1 MYIDIVNML
10 ISFYSNALNSAR
22 FSSNFLV
29 IAIKS
34 KQQNLRRTI
43 MEAKD
48 VLSLPWKKVTD
59 WSELSESYKD
69 SWYEKYFVCAEDVN
83 VFIENVY
90 RDIARKL
97 NIPYEQLEPI
107 LKAENEAFYSLEEKL
122 FKINSGYG
130 RTNKRLI
137 ELQNTLRV
145 PDTSNIED
153 TVTADNVSVC
163 LKLFEGLS
171 NIEKMVFL
179 QKIGKINVKIEHFAV
194 QAEES
199 AVE

>member
-1 MYIDIVNML
+1 
-10 ISFYSNALNSAR
+10 
-22 FSSNFLV
+22 
-29 IAIKS
+29 
-34 KQQNLRRTI
+34 

-48 VLSLPWKKVTD
+48 VMSLPWKKVTD
-59 WSELSESYKD
+59 WSELSASYED
-69 SWYEKYFVCAEDVN
+69 RWREKYFVCAVDVN

-107 LKAENEAFYSLEEKL
+107 LKAENEAFYSLKKKL
-122 FKINSGYG
+122 FKAYSGYG

-137 ELQNTLRV
+137 ELQDTLRV